1 MLAGDKPPSADLH
14 VGQIPAPHLETC
26 TRASPFSVSQMPL
39 GSVVVCAEATWMN
52 AIQHAIEKNNLA
64 AIELSLQRM
73 SRRSGIRFA
82 DKDMR
87 QL

>member
-1 MLAGDKPPSADLH
+1 
-14 VGQIPAPHLETC
+14 
-26 TRASPFSVSQMPL
+26 
-39 GSVVVCAEATWMN
+39 MN